1 MLKVTLP
8 VQVNHRRF
16 VSDNAKLEGI
26 IPLQRFGRFF
36 ALVEDEAGEVE
47 AQLEF
52 RKERK
57 HRSLVIGKLRT
68 QVSMICQNCMLPAP
82 IQLETTLRVVVVN
95 SEDALAALH
104 EDDDGLV
111 CEDELVLL
119 VDLIEDELILALPMV
134 GKHLEGECQSAADDA
149 VKSLEISEP
158 VSSEGASKDTYRPFA
173 GLAGLTAD
181 MLLKKD
187 VLKKEE

>member
-26 IPLQRFGRFF
+26 IPLQRFERFIE
-36 ALVEDEAGEVE
+36 LLENEAGEVE
-47 AQLEF
+47 AKLEF

-57 HRSLVIGKLRT
+57 HRSLVIGQLRT

-82 IQLETTLRVVVVN
+82 IQLEANLRVVVVN

-119 VDLIEDELILALPMV
+119 VDLLEDELILALPMV
-134 GKHLEGECQSAADDA
+134 GKHPEGECKPAADVAAESNTA
-149 VKSLEISEP
+149 VEP
-158 VSSEGASKDTYRPFA
+158 ADRKGASKDTYRPFA

-181 MLLKKD
+181 MLS
-187 VLKKEE
+187 KKEK